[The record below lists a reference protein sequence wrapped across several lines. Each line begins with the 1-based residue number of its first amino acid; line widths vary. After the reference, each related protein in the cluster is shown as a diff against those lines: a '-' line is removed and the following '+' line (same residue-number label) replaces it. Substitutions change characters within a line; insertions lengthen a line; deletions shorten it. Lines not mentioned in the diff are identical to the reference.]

1 MLSQFIT
8 YIHQFQLGDIV
19 THKSFKDLT
28 TLKIGGKI
36 KCLYIPHTLD
46 HLVQAMKYILEK
58 KLPYFVI
65 GKGSN
70 ILASDEPFEM
80 IVISLEYLNRI
91 VELKPGVFQVASG
104 VTGAHLAT
112 HLSKLGY
119 TKMEFLSTIPGSI
132 GGLIYMNAGAY
143 HEEIANLIQ
152 EVTYLEDGKLK
163 TYTKKDCQ
171 FGYRKSIFQE
181 KQGIIIEA
189 IFCVDKAASAQL
201 PLEKMITYKKSRK
214 ETQPIGQ
221 NTAGSTFKNT
231 PTRKAWEVIDTLG
244 LRGYAVHDAR
254 ISYKHANFLI
264 NEKEAT
270 FQDMMDLIE
279 FIQQKA
285 LHEKHIQLECE
296 WVILR

>member
-1 MLSQFIT
+1 MQSFIT
-8 YIHQFQLGDIV
+8 YINQFQLGDIV

-36 KCLYIPHTLD
+36 ECLYMPHTLD
-46 HLVQAMKYILEK
+46 HLVQAMKYILDK
-58 KLPYFVI
+58 QLPYFVI

-70 ILASDEPFEM
+70 ILASDEPFET

-91 VELKPGVFQVASG
+91 VELKPGVFQVGAG
-104 VTGAHLAT
+104 LTGAHFAT

-143 HEEIANLIQ
+143 NEEIGNLIQ

-171 FGYRKSIFQE
+171 FGYRKSVFQT

-189 IFCVDKAASAQL
+189 IFYVDKATSFHL
-201 PLEKMITYKKSRK
+201 PLEKIITYKKKRK

-231 PTRKAWEVIDTLG
+231 ATRKAWEVIDTLG
-244 LRGYAVHDAR
+244 LRGYAIHDAR

-270 FQDMMDLIE
+270 FQDMIDLIE